1 MRDCKRSIAV
11 VAHSRNI
18 FSTDIYCLTMPFVP
32 RSQRDQNQ
40 QLAAAPPIMVVE
52 TNYQQ
57 QPPIV
62 PQSAPSNP
70 NTDEQ
75 LAELNELLAHVLE
88 ELSSMKKEL
97 HLNAPKAQKQI
108 HKLKAQSKRS
118 QKESEDKTTED
129 VEPSD
134 ESEEEEERDAVP
146 PLRKPHAA
154 RSTPARTKGYDF
166 SSCF

>member
-1 MRDCKRSIAV
+1 
-11 VAHSRNI
+11 
-18 FSTDIYCLTMPFVP
+18 MPFVP

-52 TNYQQ
+52 PNYQQ

-70 NTDEQ
+70 NTDEH

-88 ELSSMKKEL
+88 ELSSMKQQL
-97 HLNAPKAQKQI
+97 HANGPKAQKQI
-108 HKLKAQSKRS
+108 HKLKAQSKRP
-118 QKESEDKTTED
+118 QKESEDMAAED
-129 VEPSD
+129 MEASE
-134 ESEEEEERDAVP
+134 ESEEEAEIDPVP
-146 PLRKPHAA
+146 PLRKSHAA
-154 RSTPARTKGYDF
+154 RKTPSRTKGNDF

>member
-1 MRDCKRSIAV
+1 
-11 VAHSRNI
+11 
-18 FSTDIYCLTMPFVP
+18 MPFVP

-62 PQSAPSNP
+62 PQSATSNP

-88 ELSSMKKEL
+88 ELSSMKQQL
-97 HLNAPKAQKQI
+97 HANGPKAQKQI
-108 HKLKAQSKRS
+108 HKLKAQSKRPH
-118 QKESEDKTTED
+118 KESEDKTAED

-134 ESEEEEERDAVP
+134 ESEEEEESDPVP
-146 PLRKPHAA
+146 PPRKANAA

>member
-1 MRDCKRSIAV
+1 
-11 VAHSRNI
+11 
-18 FSTDIYCLTMPFVP
+18 MPFVP

-52 TNYQQ
+52 TDYQQ
-57 QPPIV
+57 QPQII
-62 PQSAPSNP
+62 PQSDHS

-97 HLNAPKAQKQI
+97 NSSAPKAQKQI
-108 HKLKAQSKRS
+108 HKLKAQSKRP
-118 QKESEDKTTED
+118 QKESEDVTAED
-129 VEPSD
+129 QVEAKE
-134 ESEEEEERDAVP
+134 ESEEEAESDAVP
-146 PLRKPHAA
+146 PPRKPHTA

>member
-1 MRDCKRSIAV
+1 
-11 VAHSRNI
+11 
-18 FSTDIYCLTMPFVP
+18 MPFVP
-32 RSQRDQNQ
+32 RSQRDQYQ

-108 HKLKAQSKRS
+108 HKLKAQSKRP
-118 QKESEDKTTED
+118 QKESDMAAEDMEAS
-129 VEPSD
+129 E
-134 ESEEEEERDAVP
+134 ESEAEAERDKVP
-146 PLRKPHAA
+146 PPRKPHAA

>member
-1 MRDCKRSIAV
+1 
-11 VAHSRNI
+11 
-18 FSTDIYCLTMPFVP
+18 MPFVP

-40 QLAAAPPIMVVE
+40 QLAAAPPIMAVE
-52 TNYQQ
+52 TDYQQ
-57 QPPIV
+57 QPQII
-62 PQSAPSNP
+62 PQSDHS

-88 ELSSMKKEL
+88 ELSSMKEEL
-97 HLNAPKAQKQI
+97 HSNVPKAQMQI

-146 PLRKPHAA
+146 PLRRPHAA

>member
-1 MRDCKRSIAV
+1 
-11 VAHSRNI
+11 
-18 FSTDIYCLTMPFVP
+18 MPFVP

-40 QLAAAPPIMVVE
+40 QLAVAPPIMVAE
-52 TNYQQ
+52 TDYQQ
-57 QPPIV
+57 QPQIIQ
-62 PQSAPSNP
+62 QSVSSNP

-88 ELSSMKKEL
+88 ELSSMKKD
-97 HLNAPKAQKQI
+97 LNSSAPKAQKQI

-118 QKESEDKTTED
+118 QKESE
-129 VEPSD
+129 
-134 ESEEEEERDAVP
+134 EEEESDPVP
-146 PLRKPHAA
+146 PPRKPHTA

>member
-1 MRDCKRSIAV
+1 
-11 VAHSRNI
+11 
-18 FSTDIYCLTMPFVP
+18 MPFVP

-40 QLAAAPPIMVVE
+40 QLAVAPPIMVVE

-57 QPPIV
+57 QPPII
-62 PQSAPSNP
+62 PHSAPSNP

-88 ELSSMKKEL
+88 ELSFMKKEL
-97 HLNAPKAQKQI
+97 HSSVPKAQKQI
-108 HKLKAQSKRS
+108 HKLKAQSKRP
-118 QKESEDKTTED
+118 QKESEDMAAED
-129 VEPSD
+129 MEASE
-134 ESEEEEERDAVP
+134 ESEEEEVSEPVP
-146 PLRKPHAA
+146 PPRKPHAA